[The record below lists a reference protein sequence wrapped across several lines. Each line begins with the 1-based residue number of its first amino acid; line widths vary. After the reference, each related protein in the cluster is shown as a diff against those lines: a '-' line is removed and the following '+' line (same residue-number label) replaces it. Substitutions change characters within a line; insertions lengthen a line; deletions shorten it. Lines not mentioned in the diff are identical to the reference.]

1 MALDARIIL
10 IALISASWCSL
21 VNAEDSAETC
31 DASGKCGA
39 ALEYATS
46 PPCYFP
52 TTLLEVPVTGVKQ
65 LTATTKLISFG
76 LPDGV
81 SLNLAVSAAILM
93 NVPGGGKDGKDL
105 VRPYNPVSPNTQL
118 GSFDLLVKIY
128 PEGIASKYI
137 DKLQVGDLVGFKQL
151 KGNVKAWRY
160 PFGKESITMV
170 AGGTG
175 IAPMYQALL
184 PLLETPGDTTQVRL
198 LFGNRDEK
206 DILLKDELDKMAQK
220 YPDRLEVVYV
230 VGETADDS
238 SATARGWEGEVG
250 WIDEAKL
257 KTYAFPPGAGTVVW
271 ICGVDEMYK
280 SLAGGRLTKG
290 IKAGSALH
298 NLGYAEEM
306 VWRS

>member
-1 MALDARIIL
+1 MASDARIFA
-10 IALISASWCSL
+10 ALLFTIWCSRAC
-21 VNAEDSAETC
+21 AEDSDETC

-39 ALEYATS
+39 ALEYASS

-52 TTLLEVPVTGVKQ
+52 TTLLEVPVTSVKQ

-76 LPDGV
+76 LPVGT
-81 SLNLAVSAAILM
+81 SLSLAVSSAILM

-137 DKLQVGDLVGFKQL
+137 DKFTVGDLVAFKQV

-184 PLLETPGDTTQVRL
+184 PLLQTPGDTTKVRL
-198 LFGNRDEK
+198 IFGNRDEN
-206 DILLKDELDKMAQK
+206 DILLKSELDKMAADH
-220 YPDRLEVVYV
+220 PDRLEITYV
-230 VGETADDS
+230 VGETANDS
-238 SATARGWEGEVG
+238 SALARGWQGEVG
-250 WIDEAKL
+250 WVDEDKL
-257 KTYAFPPGAGTVVW
+257 KRFAFPPAAGTVVW
-271 ICGVDEMYK
+271 ICGVDDLYK

-298 NLGYAEEM
+298 NLGYTEEM